1 MNDDLELRRALRALD
16 RERNPGRD
24 LWPDIA
30 ATIQAGTLRQAPAH
44 PVRSSTRRH
53 LLPLAM
59 AASALL
65 AAVVL
70 WPSVLDAPQ
79 PTVAEVNRAER
90 EAAPVAGLGEAHGE
104 RMLRQVDALSIEF
117 RVALA
122 QLEGPLPPALR
133 PAARD
138 LRDSELA
145 LRDALRE
152 QPQSR
157 FLLDQLRRTY
167 EQQLRLSQLA
177 ALG

>member
-1 MNDDLELRRALRALD
+1 
-16 RERNPGRD
+16 
-24 LWPDIA
+24 
-30 ATIQAGTLRQAPAH
+30 
-44 PVRSSTRRH
+44 
-53 LLPLAM
+53 
-59 AASALL
+59 
-65 AAVVL
+65 VL
-70 WPSVLDAPQ
+70 WPSALDEPQ
-79 PTVAEVNRAER
+79 EAQMAAEVRSADP
-90 EAAPVAGLGEAHGE
+90 ATVPVADLGEAHGE

-152 QPQSR
+152 QPHSR
-157 FLLDQLRRTY
+157 YLLDQLRRTY